1 MSDILEDLPTILVID
16 DEPRSVEA
24 LERILEEDFEVR
36 TATSIAEAEAILE
49 SDHIH
54 ILLCDQCM
62 PDMTGVEFLKSA
74 RERWPDIVRMIISG
88 YTDAE
93 DIIRGVNEAG
103 IYQYVT
109 KPWQP
114 ESLLLTLKNAA
125 KLFELQRSNE
135 LLAIELKMSAN
146 RAESVMETRRRD
158 LKDNYN
164 YDDGIIRAE
173 TSSMNEIC
181 DRLAQL
187 APYDVFVLISGE
199 SGTGK
204 ELAARSLHYNSL
216 RWNKPFVVE
225 NCGALPDELLESEL
239 FGHKRGAFTGAVQ
252 DHIGLFERADGGTIF
267 LDEIGEVSPAFQVK
281 LLRVLQE
288 GEIRPVGSS
297 KTRQID
303 VRVIA
308 ATNKDLEIEMRAGR
322 FRQDL
327 YYRLAGV
334 TITLPAL
341 RDRRDDVEPI
351 SQILFER
358 AQKSLKKNVGDM
370 DSETI
375 ACLKRYHWPGN
386 VRELMN
392 EIQHMVVMAEEGAP
406 LTADLLSPRI
416 LRAAPPDDDGV
427 LETFASLDG
436 TLKDRIEA
444 LEARIIHETLI
455 RHRWNKS
462 KAARE
467 LGLSRVGL
475 RSKLERYSLDKI
487 ESLDEPSEKVKRKV

>member
-1 MSDILEDLPTILVID
+1 MDIDVDQPCILVID
-16 DEPRSVEA
+16 DEARSVEA
-24 LERILEEDFEVR
+24 LERILEEDFDVK
-36 TATSIAEAEAILE
+36 TATSISEAEEILE
-49 SDHIH
+49 TEYVQI
-54 ILLCDQCM
+54 ILCDQCM
-62 PDMTGVEFLKSA
+62 PDMTGVEFLKKA
-74 RERWPDIVRMIISG
+74 RTKWPDLVRIIISG
-88 YTDAE
+88 YTEAE

-125 KLFELQRSNE
+125 GLYDLQRNNE
-135 LLAIELKMSAN
+135 LLAIELKMSSD
-146 RAESVMETRRRD
+146 RAETVMNTRRKE
-158 LKDNYN
+158 LKESYS
-164 YDDGIIRAE
+164 YDDGIVRS
-173 TSSMNEIC
+173 TKSPMNEIC
-181 DRLAQL
+181 SKLAQL
-187 APYDVFVLISGE
+187 APYDVFVLITGE

-225 NCGALPDELLESEL
+225 NCGALPDELLESEM
-239 FGHKRGAFTGAVQ
+239 FGHKRGAFTGAVE
-252 DHIGLFERADGGTIF
+252 DHVGLFERANGGTIF

-297 KTRQID
+297 KTRKVDI
-303 VRVIA
+303 RVIA
-308 ATNKDLEIEMRAGR
+308 ATNKDLENEVRLGN

-334 TITLPAL
+334 TIFLPPL
-341 RDRRDDVEPI
+341 RERCEDVVPI
-351 SQILFER
+351 ANILFKR
-358 AQKSLKKNVGDM
+358 AQASLQKKVGELTA
-370 DSETI
+370 ETI
-375 ACLKRYHWPGN
+375 DCLTKYHWPGN

-392 EIQHMVVMAEEGAP
+392 EIQHMVVMAPEGQD

-427 LETFASLDG
+427 LEAFASLDG

-444 LEARIIHETLI
+444 LEARIIKETLI
-455 RHRWNKS
+455 RHKWNKS
-462 KAARE
+462 QAARE

-487 ESLDEPSEKVKRKV
+487 ESFAHSDKVAKGDG

>member
-1 MSDILEDLPTILVID
+1 MNNEQPSLLIID
-16 DEPRSVEA
+16 DEARSVEA
-24 LERILEEDFEVR
+24 LERILEEDFSVK
-36 TATSIAEAEAILE
+36 TATSVEEAERILE
-49 SDHIH
+49 TDFVQ
-54 ILLCDQCM
+54 ILVCDQCM
-62 PDMTGVEFLKSA
+62 PDMTGVEFLKKA
-74 RERWPDIVRMIISG
+74 REQWPDLVRIIISG

-103 IYQYVT
+103 IYQYIT

-125 KLFELQRSNE
+125 RLYQLQRNNE
-135 LLAIELKMSAN
+135 LLAIELKMSSD
-146 RAESVMETRRRD
+146 RAEKIVDGRRQE
-158 LKDNYN
+158 LKDSYS
-164 YDDGIIRAE
+164 YDDGIVR
-173 TSSMNEIC
+173 SDNSPMNEIC
-181 DRLAQL
+181 DKLAQL
-187 APYDVFVLISGE
+187 APYDVFVLITGE

-239 FGHKRGAFTGAVQ
+239 FGHKRGAFTGAVE
-252 DHIGLFERADGGTIF
+252 DHIGLFERANGGTIF

-297 KTRQID
+297 KTRTVD

-308 ATNKDLEIEMRAGR
+308 ATNKDLEAEVRAGR

-334 TITLPAL
+334 TMLLPPL
-341 RDRRDDVEPI
+341 RDRSEDVLPI
-351 SQILFER
+351 ADILFQR
-358 AQKSLKKNVGDM
+358 AKQTLQKNVGQLEP
-370 DSETI
+370 ETI
-375 ACLKRYHWPGN
+375 ECLTKYHWPGN

-392 EIQHMVVMAEEGAP
+392 EIQHMVVMAPENSN
-406 LTADLLSPRI
+406 LSADLLSPRI

-427 LETFASLDG
+427 LEAFASLDG
-436 TLKDRIEA
+436 TLKERIEA
-444 LEARIIHETLI
+444 LEARILKETLI
-455 RHRWNKS
+455 RHKWNKS
-462 KAARE
+462 QAARE

-487 ESLDEPSEKVKRKV
+487 ESLAPTETKKAKSQT